1 MVLVSLNL
9 KSPEQMTLI
18 KVLPLNLF
26 VFYKFYSALDS
37 EYEPPSDV
45 LAHTVDNLWIK
56 VYGPESVCVC
66 VCVCVYVC
74 VCVCVGLTCCF
85 GFRTGA
91 GWHTCSCAEP
101 LTQVRWIVGVCSV
114 LGGHVMATIT
124 TWHLFQR
131 DMILGEVEKK
141 RRQIS

>member
-56 VYGPESVCVC
+56 VYGPESMCVC
-66 VCVCVYVC
+66 VCVCVWDWPAAL
-74 VCVCVGLTCCF
+74 GS
-85 GFRTGA
+85 G
-91 GWHTCSCAEP
+91 
-101 LTQVRWIVGVCSV
+101 QV
-114 LGGHVMATIT
+114 LGGTHAVVPSP
-124 TWHLFQR
+124 WLR
-131 DMILGEVEKK
+131 
-141 RRQIS
+141 